1 MNLEFLQLWE
11 ICLFW
16 LQSSPF
22 KRKWRYTSQKKYR
35 VPCLRLNW
43 NKCPTKLSKVP
54 CIGDEFSSLQ
64 MYPSQRGSSLN
75 ALIFPA
81 YPIITLMVYH
91 IIASLVKRCSCSVT
105 TFYWLRERIS
115 NLHLN
120 EIEQR
125 VIKASIK
132 RPPVFVNSFLI
143 GTVNIFSWC
152 TFCCKI
158 STFFYSLSPVS
169 DTPH

>member
-1 MNLEFLQLWE
+1 MNLFFLQLWE
-11 ICLFW
+11 IWSFW
-16 LQSSPF
+16 LPSCPS
-22 KRKWRYTSQKKYR
+22 KRKRRYTAQKKYR
-35 VPCLRLNW
+35 TLCLRLNW
-43 NKCPTKLSKVP
+43 IECPTKLSKVS
-54 CIGDEFSSLQ
+54 CTGDEFSSLQ
-64 MYPSQRGSSLN
+64 MYTSKRGSFLN

-81 YPIITLMVYH
+81 YPIISLMVYH
-91 IIASLVKRCSCSVT
+91 IIASLVKWCSCSVT

-158 STFFYSLSPVS
+158 STFFSSLSPVS

>member
-1 MNLEFLQLWE
+1 MRQR
-11 ICLFW
+11 I
-16 LQSSPF
+16 
-22 KRKWRYTSQKKYR
+22 YTAQKKYKA
-35 VPCLRLNW
+35 PCLWLKW
-43 NKCPTKLSKVP
+43 NKCPTKLSKVC
-54 CIGDEFSSLQ
+54 CIGDEFTSLE
-64 MYPSQRGSSLN
+64 MYTWKRGSSLA
-75 ALIFPA
+75 ALIFSA
-81 YPIITLMVYH
+81 YPIISLMVCH
-91 IIASLVKRCSCSVT
+91 IIASLVKRCSCSFT

-132 RPPVFVNSFLI
+132 RPPIFVNSFLI

-158 STFFYSLSPVS
+158 STFFSSLSLVS